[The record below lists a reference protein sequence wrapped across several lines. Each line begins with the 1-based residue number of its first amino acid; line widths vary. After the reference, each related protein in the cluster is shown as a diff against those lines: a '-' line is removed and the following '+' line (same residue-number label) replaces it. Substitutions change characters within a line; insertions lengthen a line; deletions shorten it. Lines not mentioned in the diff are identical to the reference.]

1 MFLTELLE
9 PASASGAQPLAVAQT
24 NEEESINYGE
34 EILCVFTPLK
44 IMIAKIVIRF
54 EVWILTRFKVQ
65 KFSNS

>member
-54 EVWILTRFKVQ
+54 EV
-65 KFSNS
+65 